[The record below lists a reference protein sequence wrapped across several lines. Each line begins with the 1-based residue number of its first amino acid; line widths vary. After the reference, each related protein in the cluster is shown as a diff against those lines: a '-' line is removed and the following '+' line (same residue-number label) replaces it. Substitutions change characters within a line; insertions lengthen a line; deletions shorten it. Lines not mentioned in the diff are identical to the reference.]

1 MDTPEAR
8 ENPYK
13 VIAENFK
20 KAVAKTQERQ
30 RVDKAT
36 QKEDLK
42 HKEPKADLGKEVQMT
57 KPDPP

>member
-1 MDTPEAR
+1 MGTPEAR

-20 KAVAKTQERQ
+20 KAVAKTEERQ
-30 RVDKAT
+30 RTT

-42 HKEPKADLGKEVQMT
+42 RKEPKADLGKEVQMA
-57 KPDPP
+57 KPNPP